1 MSSLAGGAG
10 RLFSTCTSFQFPR
23 NHCLLFPREISSMRR
38 RTQTPTPTILVVASV
53 LRSPPP
59 VSELAEDDILQT
71 FLKERESSGD
81 IIAKVSDMLWLGK
94 IIRLGDAEV
103 DVTQQSKETTED
115 ENEAGFLKLTR
126 TREWVAG
133 ENSAPVNKKMIAKV
147 LQNDSERRKILN
159 LLRYEAIKREM
170 MLLTMGIGTL
180 CSGYCLVVFSVQ
192 AAVSYATGVL
202 FSCLYIQLLYKHAD
216 NLSRETVPQVFRQK
230 KLKKIGIRSE
240 DLKDQFEKFIQ
251 GSGIALSSPRLAIP
265 AAIYG
270 VWGLSQH
277 FASDLFDFQL
287 VPAMFGMF
295 AYKAA
300 ALVQV
305 YRDNEDLQLIFPENE
320 D

>member
-23 NHCLLFPREISSMRR
+23 NHYLLFPRKISSIRR

-59 VSELAEDDILQT
+59 ASELAEDDILQT
-71 FLKERESSGD
+71 FLKERELSGD

-94 IIRLGDAEV
+94 IIRLGDAEA

-133 ENSAPVNKKMIAKV
+133 ENSAPVNKKMIAK
-147 LQNDSERRKILN
+147 
-159 LLRYEAIKREM
+159 IKREM

-202 FSCLYIQLLYKHAD
+202 F
-216 NLSRETVPQVFRQK
+216 R
-230 KLKKIGIRSE
+230 IGIRSE

-320 D
+320 DGSSD

>member
-133 ENSAPVNKKMIAKV
+133 ENSAPVNKKMIAK
-147 LQNDSERRKILN
+147 
-159 LLRYEAIKREM
+159 IKREM